1 MQYRPRRVPCRTE
14 VDLLGPD
21 GRAALAVL
29 RDVSLNGARLSGLS
43 SLSRGDRV
51 HLTVIGRG
59 RGARVCWARGGA
71 VGLLFDAPL
80 AERELAALAG
90 EAAQALGARGAA
102 SVGRRP
108 AIRAP
113 WRSAPPVGAKASDVD
128 GETILSAIERA
139 LGTDFES
146 CAAAR
151 AARPALSPLR

>member
-1 MQYRPRRVPCRTE
+1 MEQRILMQYRPRRVPCRTE

-29 RDVSLNGARLSGLS
+29 RDVSLNGARLSGLCG
-43 SLSRGDRV
+43 LSRGDRV

-59 RGARVCWARGGA
+59 RGARVCWARAGA

-113 WRSAPPVGAKASDVD
+113 WRSAPPVGAKAPDVD
-128 GETILSAIERA
+128 GEAILSAIDRA
-139 LGTDFES
+139 LGTGFDS
-146 CAAAR
+146 GAAA
-151 AARPALSPLR
+151 